1 MNNQISIETL
11 KAKAFDL
18 MRQREVITNQLVQ
31 INNEIQDAE
40 IFERNKKLNE
50 KQEAQEEKPQE

>member
-31 INNEIQDAE
+31 INNAIQDAE
-40 IFERNKKLNE
+40 IFERNKKVNE